1 MTAMINGETPEEPE
15 TPVALSVAGKQWL
28 FSWDAMGVPAMLDLG
43 VSAEDYCYIAYDAT
57 AMGMEGYVEY
67 IGAAYTVTPTDET
80 SGVITLV
87 TYNMYGEPQTMDIA
101 YSELTETSC
110 KFINTDVMLCDLEG
124 NPVYATLSDE
134 VLPVTPNGVAM

>member
-1 MTAMINGETPEEPE
+1 
-15 TPVALSVAGKQWL
+15 
-28 FSWDAMGVPAMLDLG
+28 
-43 VSAEDYCYIAYDAT
+43 
-57 AMGMEGYVEY
+57 
-67 IGAAYTVTPTDET
+67 
-80 SGVITLV
+80 
-87 TYNMYGEPQTMDIA
+87 MDIA